1 MDLDAA
7 LAELDRKEALIQ
19 KLQRGLDKSR
29 SAQEEL
35 QEQCANLIED
45 RDIWRR
51 AAQEGSRTANR
62 TINSLKAKI
71 ARLEG
76 WANT

>member
-1 MDLDAA
+1 MNLDEA
-7 LAELDRKEALIQ
+7 LAEIDRKEALIQ
-19 KLQRGLDKSR
+19 KLQRGLEKSR

-45 RDIWRR
+45 RDMWRR

-62 TINSLKAKI
+62 TINNLKAKI
-71 ARLEG
+71 ARIEG
-76 WANT
+76 WAQS